1 MGTMILVIR
10 ILRVFTGLDS
20 AGKIDLG
27 IDILSLMWYIL
38 NVKEIYLWKIRELN
52 RFQS

>member
-1 MGTMILVIR
+1 MIMVITVLFLCFPAR
-10 ILRVFTGLDS
+10 KDS

-38 NVKEIYLWKIRELN
+38 DVKEIYLWKIRELN